1 MIGSIDEEENLIYL
15 SEYEKKFILGKV
27 DNDETSDNQS
37 YLMPDNSQNSI
48 QQARDKGFIDTD
60 KIPSIRLFRMF
71 KKHTSNNSQNE
82 KPPFTNFPMFNHIER
97 KKILTESFN
106 TTHLF
111 SSVLESV
118 SALPTPKQ
126 IRTKNNKRKNVVD
139 TILLYDTRFNH
150 DSSIEEKAKL
160 RTKEI
165 VKLKEKEREALKERD
180 LKSSR
185 PESKSIY
192 YSVEELGDKS
202 NKQIKDNIAK
212 KLQSKSVHFSDDE
225 IILGGSKGPSQST
238 TRSDH
243 NNLSNMMNADE
254 GGRELVD
261 ISLSHANN
269 EKLYNKFK
277 RTKKI
282 VPDSKDTK
290 DNKEPDKIK
299 VKFSFSLNLLNI
311 FGISFS

>member
-27 DNDETSDNQS
+27 YNDQTSDNQS
-37 YLMPDNSQNSI
+37 YLMPANSQNSI
-48 QQARDKGFIDTD
+48 EQARDKGLIDTD

-71 KKHTSNNSQNE
+71 KKHTSSNSQNE

-150 DSSIEEKAKL
+150 DSGIEEKAKL

-165 VKLKEKEREALKERD
+165 VKLKEKEALKERE

-185 PESKSIY
+185 SESKSIY

-202 NKQIKDNIAK
+202 NVQIKDNIAK

-225 IILGGSKGPSQST
+225 IILGSSKGPSQAT
-238 TRSDH
+238 TRNDQ
-243 NNLSNMMNADE
+243 NKLSSAMNSDE
-254 GGRELVD
+254 GVRELVD

-269 EKLYNKFK
+269 EKLYNRFK

-282 VPDSKDTK
+282 VPDSKD
-290 DNKEPDKIK
+290 NKEPEKIK

-311 FGISFS
+311 FKKNQY